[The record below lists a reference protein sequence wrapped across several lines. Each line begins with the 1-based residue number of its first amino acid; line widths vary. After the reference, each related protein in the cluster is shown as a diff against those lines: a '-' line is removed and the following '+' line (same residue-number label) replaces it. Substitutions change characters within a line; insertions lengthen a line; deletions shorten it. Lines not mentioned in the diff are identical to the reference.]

1 MDFCFGVICDADR
14 DLKEGAFSDLCDADK
29 DLKEGAFSDLC
40 DADRDLEEGAFSDI
54 FNVSNN
60 PVDSNGAFPPSC
72 LIFLVFNFLIND
84 LSVFFNFILDNFFVI
99 YFCYYIYNNNKNI
112 QINLY

>member
-1 MDFCFGVICDADR
+1 
-14 DLKEGAFSDLCDADK
+14 LK
-29 DLKEGAFSDLC
+29 
-40 DADRDLEEGAFSDI
+40 
-54 FNVSNN
+54 
-60 PVDSNGAFPPSC
+60 PPC

-112 QINLY
+112 QINLYWYYISLN